1 MKAYGF
7 RYNTFHLQTWTV
19 YMEMYARDSMVLI
32 LEFWQ
37 KLIGQLAQLM
47 SGEMSEM
54 VSVFCVLIYLN
65 LWLYLFSIKRTYWRY
80 STSTQ

>member
-1 MKAYGF
+1 
-7 RYNTFHLQTWTV
+7 
-19 YMEMYARDSMVLI
+19 MEMYARDSMVLI

-47 SGEMSEM
+47 SGVMSEM
-54 VSVFCVLIYLN
+54 VSVFCVLIDLN
-65 LWLYLFSIKRTYWRY
+65 LWLYLFSIKQTYWRY

>member
-1 MKAYGF
+1 MKTYGF
-7 RYNTFHLQTWTV
+7 RYSTFYLQTWTV

-47 SGEMSEM
+47 SGEMSKN
-54 VSVFCVLIYLN
+54 VSVFCAY
-65 LWLYLFSIKRTYWRY
+65 
-80 STSTQ
+80 

>member
-1 MKAYGF
+1 
-7 RYNTFHLQTWTV
+7 
-19 YMEMYARDSMVLI
+19 MEMYARDSMVLI

-47 SGEMSEM
+47 SGEMSKN
-54 VSVFCVLIYLN
+54 VSVFCVLIDLN
-65 LWLYLFSIKRTYWRY
+65 LWLYLFSIKQKYWRY